1 LTNRECHNH
10 HWATQADSNNY
21 ICENCAQETPPCH
34 TCHNNP
40 AWIDKACNHCIK
52 KARRTL
58 DDIQEALNHPMAPI
72 LPIRAM
78 RYDKDTRSST
88 TDRMPF
94 GIGQNLDDPTDLAA
108 TAAATGKEI
117 LQLTQNPDTMT
128 DALKDW
134 AEAWAEQR
142 NETTPTNWLKYLHKA
157 TQWAANNPQTSGW
170 HDYHRDARLIRARLR
185 HIVGLAPERE
195 AIPCPYCGATL
206 QRHWTNEGLAD
217 EIRCT
222 NPNCERQTYRNLAD
236 LYWIASS
243 EIQQAP
249 DKSPDTLIHRDL
261 IPHVYPHIKKGTLRK
276 WISEGE
282 LTPTTR
288 DRRGRDLYRI
298 SDVKELEQRAYKTA

>member
-1 LTNRECHNH
+1 MTNRTCHNH
-10 HWATQADSNNY
+10 HWATQADNNNY

-40 AWIDKACNHCIK
+40 AWIDKACEPCIAR
-52 KARRTL
+52 ARRTL
-58 DDIQEALNHPMAPI
+58 DDIEEALNHPMAPI

-78 RYDKDTRSST
+78 RYDKDNRSST

-170 HDYHRDARLIRARLR
+170 HDYHHNTRLIRARLR
-185 HIVGLAPERE
+185 HIVGLAPEKE
-195 AIPCPYCGATL
+195 PTPCVYCGATL
-206 QRHWTNEGLAD
+206 QRHWTDNGLSE

-222 NPNCERQTYRNLAD
+222 NRDCEKQIYENKQHLKHLNRTYIQLAPQNHPN
-236 LYWIASS
+236 
-243 EIQQAP
+243 
-249 DKSPDTLIHRDL
+249 TLITRDL
-261 IPHVYPHIKKGTLRK
+261 IRHVYPDLKRKTIDK
-276 WISEGE
+276 WIERGH
-282 LTPTTR
+282 LKPVTQN
-288 DRRGRDLYRI
+288 RRGQDLYQLNHIAQR
-298 SDVKELEQRAYKTA
+298 KEETA